1 MVESSATDE
10 NFRDGSNASQDASPG
25 NGPFHQSRRQE
36 LEHRL
41 KLSPTDRNAFLELAR
56 IYRQEQSP
64 QQAARI
70 LKQAHEL
77 FHQDEEVLWE
87 WEEAQLARSIQLLSE
102 ARDLVAKVRNPE
114 ADQLLEK
121 AETDWA
127 NTRLRICR
135 ARLQR
140 HPDKHHLRLVVGE
153 ALYDREEY
161 EQAID
166 ELQPLAAVESH
177 LPTAML
183 WLGRCHL
190 QLGRDVEAMRCL
202 RAAGMRRAV
211 VGPPKVRTSA
221 LRLLCDLAERH
232 GFDASLQ
239 EYRRVLQT
247 VNEASDQAG
256 VSSDQ
261 VSVGQTGDTES
272 AATPSES
279 TVATSI
285 LSSPPKTD

>member
-1 MVESSATDE
+1 M
-10 NFRDGSNASQDASPG
+10 DASAADDESPDAKRG
-25 NGPFHQSRRQE
+25 KPVSDPPNGGGHPSRRQE

-41 KLSPTDRNAFLELAR
+41 RLSPTDRHAFLELAG

-77 FHQDEEVLWE
+77 FGDDEEVLWE
-87 WEEAQLARSIQLLSE
+87 WEEAQLARSIQLLAE
-102 ARDLVAKVRNPE
+102 ARDLVARVRNPE

-121 AETDWA
+121 AETDWT

-161 EQAID
+161 QQAID
-166 ELQPLAAVESH
+166 ELQPLTTSDGH
-177 LPTAML
+177 LPAAML

-211 VGPPKVRTSA
+211 VGAPKVRLAA

-232 GFDASLQ
+232 GLDASLA
-239 EYRRVLQT
+239 EYRRAL
-247 VNEASDQAG
+247 ASVAPSAPASND
-256 VSSDQ
+256 
-261 VSVGQTGDTES
+261 GQPAQQEKS
-272 AATPSES
+272 
-279 TVATSI
+279 
-285 LSSPPKTD
+285 